1 MYQSKTQTFIVG
13 LDIIKSI
20 EYAESKITLL
30 LGAWYRNNDAL
41 ILSGGVNHKNH
52 MLSVGYDLNIS
63 GLSVVSGYRGG
74 IEFTYRHILK
84 CFPKIP
90 LNFTIPCIRL

>member
-1 MYQSKTQTFIVG
+1 
-13 LDIIKSI
+13 
-20 EYAESKITLL
+20 
-30 LGAWYRNNDAL
+30 
-41 ILSGGVNHKNH
+41 